1 MDVEDYILDGIC
13 EGCDQDPT
21 KCLNQGYCE
30 YDEECPRT
38 ISEEQPYCKGE

>member
-1 MDVEDYILDGIC
+1 MDIEDYILNGIC

-30 YDEECPRT
+30 YDEEKED
-38 ISEEQPYCKGE
+38 SDENL

>member
-21 KCLNQGYCE
+21 KCLTQGYCE
-30 YDEECPRT
+30 YDKEN
-38 ISEEQPYCKGE
+38 EQ